1 MTVTKNET
9 SNNNLAE
16 FELNRAKRICGVGEY
31 IKQTILPKFVET
43 NAKGIFL
50 EIGCG
55 HGHWLTSYAKSDSQN
70 IFVGIDIVSKRVR
83 KADRKRELFELD
95 NLFFLKVEA
104 GEFLLALPSR
114 LPILKTFIMYP
125 DPWPK
130 KRHFKKR
137 IIQTTFLELLSKKS
151 YSNSSLFF
159 KTDHEGYFDWTTQV
173 LKDSPHWI
181 LGKNN
186 WPHDASSFFSDLF
199 KISRVCSARIH
210 K

>member
-1 MTVTKNET
+1 MTVTRNEI
-9 SNNNLAE
+9 SNKSLAE
-16 FELNRAKRICGVGEY
+16 FELKRARRICGVGEY
-31 IKQTILPKFVET
+31 IKQKILPTFVET
-43 NAKGIFL
+43 NAKGICL

-70 IFVGIDIVSKRVR
+70 IFVGIDLVSKRVR
-83 KADRKRELFELD
+83 KADRKRELFDLD

-104 GEFLLALPSR
+104 GEFLQALPSD

-137 IIQTTFLELLSKKS
+137 IIQSTFLKLLADKS

-181 LGKNN
+181 SGNHN

-199 KISRVCSARIH
+199 KTSRICSAKNH

>member
-1 MTVTKNET
+1 MTVTMNET

-83 KADRKRELFELD
+83 KADHKRELFELD

-104 GEFLLALPSR
+104 GEFLEALPSR

-137 IIQTTFLELLSKKS
+137 IIQTTFLELLSEKS

-199 KISRVCSARIH
+199 KISRVCSAKIH